1 MRFFYRKQRTYT
13 IMHMKNTKKKTLTG
27 LLICIFLIAAL
38 FLGGKLLFYHVSDAE
53 NIWYFS
59 GDTAQ
64 RIENIQKLPEHALD
78 DYDSLM
84 VVAHP
89 DDETIWGGEHLLNGK
104 YVVVCITNGN
114 NRTRRKEFAAV
125 MKQTDSIGLMLSFP
139 DKTHGKRNNWKSCR
153 KEIQQSIDTIVA
165 QKDWATI
172 ATHNFKGEYGHIHHK
187 MTSAITTAAAKKAD
201 LVNHLYY
208 FGTYVKAK
216 NMEKPK
222 NQHYLTNPLTGD
234 ELEAKLCLTKFYA
247 SQHKVMEHLG
257 HMLPYENWI
266 PYIQVE
272 RT

>member
-1 MRFFYRKQRTYT
+1 
-13 IMHMKNTKKKTLTG
+13 MHMKNTKKKTLTG

-64 RIENIQKLPEHALD
+64 RIKNIQMLPEHALD

-89 DDETIWGGEHLLNGK
+89 DDETIWGGAHLLKGK

-139 DKTHGKRNNWKSCR
+139 DKTHGKRNNWESCR
-153 KEIQQSIDTIVA
+153 EEIQQSIDTIVA

-172 ATHNFKGEYGHIHHK
+172 ATHNSKGEYGHIHHQ
-187 MTSAITTAAAKKAD
+187 MASAITTAAAKKAD
-201 LVNHLYY
+201 LTDHLYY

-216 NMEKPK
+216 NMEKQK
-222 NQHYLTNPLTGD
+222 NQQYLTNPLTGD

-266 PYIQVE
+266 LYIQVD

>member
-1 MRFFYRKQRTYT
+1 
-13 IMHMKNTKKKTLTG
+13 MHMKNTKKKTLTG

-64 RIENIQKLPEHALD
+64 RIKNIQMLPEHALD

-89 DDETIWGGEHLLNGK
+89 DDETIWGGEHLLKGK

-125 MKQTDSIGLMLSFP
+125 MKQTNSIGLMLSFP
-139 DKTHGKRNNWKSCR
+139 DKTHGKRNNWESCR
-153 KEIQQSIDTIVA
+153 EEIQQSIDTIVA

-172 ATHNFKGEYGHIHHK
+172 ATHNSKGEYGHIHHQ
-187 MTSAITTAAAKKAD
+187 MTSAITTAAAEKAD
-201 LVNHLYY
+201 LTDHLYY
-208 FGTYVKAK
+208 FRNLCQSEKYGKAK
-216 NMEKPK
+216 KSAISH
-222 NQHYLTNPLTGD
+222 QSAYRRRTGS
-234 ELEAKLCLTKFYA
+234 EAL
-247 SQHKVMEHLG
+247 SHKVLRFPAQSHGASWTHASLRKLDSG
-257 HMLPYENWI
+257 ILI
-266 PYIQVE
+266 
-272 RT
+272 RFSDFL

>member
-1 MRFFYRKQRTYT
+1 
-13 IMHMKNTKKKTLTG
+13 MHIKNTKKKTLTG

-64 RIENIQKLPEHALD
+64 RIENIQMLPEHALD

-89 DDETIWGGEHLLNGK
+89 DDETIWGGAHLLKGK

-139 DKTHGKRNNWKSCR
+139 DKTHGKRNNWESCR
-153 KEIQQSIDTIVA
+153 EEIQQSIDTIVA

-172 ATHNFKGEYGHIHHK
+172 ATHNSKGEYGHIHHQ

-201 LVNHLYY
+201 LTDHLYY

-216 NMEKPK
+216 NMEKQK
-222 NQHYLTNPLTGD
+222 NQQYLTNPLTGD

-266 PYIQVE
+266 LYIQVD

>member
-1 MRFFYRKQRTYT
+1 
-13 IMHMKNTKKKTLTG
+13 MHMKNTKKKTLTG

-64 RIENIQKLPEHALD
+64 RIKNIQMLPEHALD

-89 DDETIWGGEHLLNGK
+89 DDETIWGGEHLLKGK

-139 DKTHGKRNNWKSCR
+139 DKTHGKRNNWESCR
-153 KEIQQSIDTIVA
+153 EKIQQSIDTIVA
-165 QKDWATI
+165 QKDWA
-172 ATHNFKGEYGHIHHK
+172 N
-187 MTSAITTAAAKKAD
+187 MAISIT
-201 LVNHLYY
+201 
-208 FGTYVKAK
+208 
-216 NMEKPK
+216 
-222 NQHYLTNPLTGD
+222 
-234 ELEAKLCLTKFYA
+234 
-247 SQHKVMEHLG
+247 
-257 HMLPYENWI
+257 
-266 PYIQVE
+266 
-272 RT
+272 R